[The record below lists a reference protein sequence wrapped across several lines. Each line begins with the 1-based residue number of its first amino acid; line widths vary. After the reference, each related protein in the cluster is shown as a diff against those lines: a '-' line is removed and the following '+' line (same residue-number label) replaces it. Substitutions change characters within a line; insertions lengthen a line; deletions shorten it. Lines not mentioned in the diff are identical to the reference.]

1 MMPYDNNFGGRPS
14 NNSLWVGNNYSTV
27 PGYNLQTARN
37 NYATMNQNN
46 NMMPT
51 NPMQGMQMQN
61 MQMQSQSINNILQVM
76 GPESAQAFQIG
87 PDSKVILMDSNR
99 PVFY

>member
-46 NMMPT
+46 T
-51 NPMQGMQMQN
+51 GWNPFCNCNSSCGC
-61 MQMQSQSINNILQVM
+61 M
-76 GPESAQAFQIG
+76 G
-87 PDSKVILMDSNR
+87 
-99 PVFY
+99 